1 MSVTSAIV
9 SRMRRFTRRIQKDDD
24 GVVSMEFVLW
34 APLFFMVFVASVEAG
49 FLLVK
54 KVMIERGVDV
64 AVRDIRLGKVT
75 DRDIIKQTI
84 CDRTLL
90 VSDCMNVL
98 TLEMRAVDTSTWG
111 PLNNIATCVDRGGD
125 LNPPVTYR
133 PGAANE
139 LMLVRACAVVDPVFP
154 SSWLALKLPR
164 DQGNKGGYWI
174 IASSAFVNEP

>member
-1 MSVTSAIV
+1 MSMKSIIASGI
-9 SRMRRFTRRIQKDDD
+9 RRLDRRIRKDDS

-34 APLFFMVFVASVEAG
+34 APLFFIVFIASVEAG

-90 VSDCMNVL
+90 VKDCMNVL
-98 TLEMRAVDTSTWG
+98 TLEMRAINTTTWE
-111 PLNNIATCVDRGGD
+111 PLNNITTCVDRGKP
-125 LNPPVTYR
+125 NPAVDYL

-154 SSWLALKLPR
+154 SSWLALKLPKDR
-164 DQGNKGGYWI
+164 GNQGGYWI